1 MNDSNRND
9 QPNLPVVVSR
19 LLAHRPARRHSGRVV
34 DRLRDPAV
42 AGPVATAVALVLRE
56 VLLRVLTSAGRSARP
71 PSASITPRDEVTNDG
86 SIMSYSRTAVVKET
100 LTVRGQRI

>member
-1 MNDSNRND
+1 
-9 QPNLPVVVSR
+9 V
-19 LLAHRPARRHSGRVV
+19 A

-71 PSASITPRDEVTNDG
+71 PSASITPRASEVTNDG
-86 SIMSYSRTAVVKET
+86 LIMSYSRTAVIKET